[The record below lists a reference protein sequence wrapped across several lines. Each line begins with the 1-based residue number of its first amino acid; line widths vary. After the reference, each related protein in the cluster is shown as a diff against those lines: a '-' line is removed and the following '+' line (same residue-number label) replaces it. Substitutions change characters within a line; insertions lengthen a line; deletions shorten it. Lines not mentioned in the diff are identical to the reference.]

1 MDYSKLISDLQE
13 LFDHDYKYAEWNV
26 VSEDILRDDDT
37 PTEILD
43 KLYEL
48 DKTNLAALRGISAH
62 PNASEDILELLSI
75 DKNDAVRWGVAE
87 NSNTSS
93 MARPGASVD
102 FTSRE
107 SSARQTV
114 Q

>member
-43 KLYEL
+43 
-48 DKTNLAALRGISAH
+48 I
-62 PNASEDILELLSI
+62 ILVPQYSI
-75 DKNDAVRWGVAE
+75 A
-87 NSNTSS
+87 
-93 MARPGASVD
+93 
-102 FTSRE
+102 
-107 SSARQTV
+107 
-114 Q
+114 